1 MSIRTRALIFAAIAS
16 ALAGHAAAQAWT
28 AGAALGVSED
38 VSHRFA
44 LDELKSR
51 DVSAWIQYETQPEVQ
66 LRTTF
71 GSLRTTAANSE
82 RLVSPAGSPPVVTP
96 RLTSH
101 IDYLT
106 VGASYEFVTGDYASG
121 IFGGIGGYKIRPD
134 DAPAAFEAYRDPSR
148 TVLGAHFGADGSVR
162 ILSRLS
168 AVGRLTLHFFKA
180 DETRTILTA
189 AGGLA
194 YRF

>member
-1 MSIRTRALIFAAIAS
+1 MSTRTRVLIVAVFAAAV
-16 ALAGHAAAQAWT
+16 AGAAAAQSWT
-28 AGAALGVSED
+28 VGAALGVTED

-66 LRTTF
+66 LRGTF

-82 RLVSPAGSPPVVTP
+82 RFVSPNGGPSIVAP
-96 RLTSH
+96 RMTSH
-101 IDYLT
+101 IDYATL
-106 VGASYEFVTGDYASG
+106 GASYEFVTGDYASG
-121 IFGGIGGYKIRPD
+121 IFAGIGGYKIRPD
-134 DAPAAFEAYRDPSR
+134 AAPPGFEAFRDPSR
-148 TVLGAHFGADGSVR
+148 TVIGLHVGADGSVR
-162 ILSRLS
+162 IVSRLS
-168 AVGRLTLHFFKA
+168 AVGRLTVHYFKA
-180 DETRTILTA
+180 DESRTILTA